1 MSKYIKTPEEQKMN
15 MIKRVL
21 HRYNRERAL
30 RERLTDLERNNRI
43 LEQRLERERERKI
56 F

>member
-1 MSKYIKTPEEQKMN
+1 MSKYIKTPEERKMN
-15 MIKRVL
+15 MIERVL
-21 HRYNRERAL
+21 RKFNRERAL
-30 RERLTDLERNNRI
+30 KERLEDSERRNRI